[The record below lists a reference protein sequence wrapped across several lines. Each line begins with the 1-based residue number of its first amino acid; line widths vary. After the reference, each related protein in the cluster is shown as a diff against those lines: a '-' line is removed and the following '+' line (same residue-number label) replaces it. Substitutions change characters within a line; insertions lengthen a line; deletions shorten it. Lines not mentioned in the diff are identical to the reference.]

1 MHKYL
6 EIDSTFRNRQRW
18 PLQSSFEVE
27 KARSTSDMDPI
38 SDSVPIIAWKGNTTS
53 VASAVVNFSNTDTM
67 IISNA
72 NLQKE
77 DDYYTN
83 ATITPPDSNIK
94 SYRFLGSTLAEIT
107 LKQPMSSS
115 VANGTNVVISETTD
129 INNCRVFVPMT
140 KTNVPENF
148 YVGAYLYDETVG
160 VFSEITRYDKNTGC
174 VTIASSNGMS
184 KSDNFSIRYRPP
196 VGIGIAGAS
205 STANVI
211 NGTNNWQIGSFIR
224 FLPTYPSTLPCGEIR
239 RIISSTPTSA
249 TVYPMF
255 LSSNTSG
262 LKYEILEYTCSSYN
276 QLSYSGTAQ
285 NDIDNKTVKL
295 LNLMIPNEILSVGYG
310 GYPSDYPYL
319 YVRLTPRDSSNVNV
333 NCSNNPN
340 SLSMLFRATR
350 MHGTPKSRF
359 IKFTGDDTAVRVRF
373 NVDTD
378 IMFQITIPNGET
390 LRYVQSDTISPSRPN
405 PLLQVSCLFEVI
417 RDS

>member
-27 KARSTSDMDPI
+27 KSRSTTDMDPI
-38 SDSVPIIAWKGNTTS
+38 SDSVPIIAWRGDM
-53 VASAVVNFSNTDTM
+53 ASIALAIVNFSNSDTI
-67 IISNA
+67 IISSG
-72 NLQKE
+72 NLQRD

-83 ATITPPDSNIK
+83 ATITPPGSSIK
-94 SYRFLGSTLAEIT
+94 SYRFLGGTLGEIT
-107 LKQPMSSS
+107 LKHPMASAL
-115 VANGTNVVISETTD
+115 ANGTNVVISETTD
-129 INNCRVFVPMT
+129 MSNRSVFVPMT
-140 KTNVPENF
+140 KNTIPENF
-148 YVGAYLYDETVG
+148 YVGAYLHDETVG
-160 VFSEITRYDKNTGC
+160 VFSEINRYDKNTGC
-174 VTIASSNGMS
+174 VTIASNIGMS

-196 VGIGIAGAS
+196 IRTGIAGAS

-224 FLPTYPSTLPCGEIR
+224 FLPTYPPTLPSGEIR
-239 RIISSTPTSA
+239 RIVSSTSTSA

-276 QLSYSGTAQ
+276 QLSYSGTTQ
-285 NDIDNKTVKL
+285 NEIDNKIIRL
-295 LNLMIPNEILSVGYG
+295 LNLIVPNEILSVGYG

-319 YVRLTPRDSSNVNV
+319 YVRLTPRDYSNVNV

-350 MHGTPKSRF
+350 IHGTQKSRF

-378 IMFQITIPNGET
+378 IMFQVTIPNGQT
-390 LRYVQSDTISPSRPN
+390 LQYVQPDTISPSRPN
-405 PLLQVSCLFEVI
+405 PLLQISCLFEVV